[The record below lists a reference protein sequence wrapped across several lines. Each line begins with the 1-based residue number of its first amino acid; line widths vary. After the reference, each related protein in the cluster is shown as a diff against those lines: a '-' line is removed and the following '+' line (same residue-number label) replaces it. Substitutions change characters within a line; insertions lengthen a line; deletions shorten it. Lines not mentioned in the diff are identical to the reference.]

1 MSKHIPL
8 SQYLMGAHLS
18 QVMTV
23 EGLSW
28 IIINLLSSLLPIVTS
43 STATINNNNNV
54 NNIISNQNTSYP
66 IHYKDQTQQPA
77 NHKSI
82 LKFKKRIHCLANPQ
96 DQQVSIWQTD
106 YLFIADNL
114 VLANFLTNLTSR
126 TIKSAIWVCTSS
138 NCSSKFNFMQGF
150 RFFVGLDGAL
160 EQLTPANQRAKR

>member
-8 SQYLMGAHLS
+8 SQYLMDAHLS

-28 IIINLLSSLLPIVTS
+28 IIINLLRSLLPIVTS
-43 STATINNNNNV
+43 SMAATISNNNNV
-54 NNIISNQNTSYP
+54 NINNQNISYP
-66 IHYKDQTQQPA
+66 IRYKDQTQQPA

-106 YLFIADNL
+106 YPFIADNL

-126 TIKSAIWVCTSS
+126 TIKSAI
-138 NCSSKFNFMQGF
+138 
-150 RFFVGLDGAL
+150 
-160 EQLTPANQRAKR
+160 